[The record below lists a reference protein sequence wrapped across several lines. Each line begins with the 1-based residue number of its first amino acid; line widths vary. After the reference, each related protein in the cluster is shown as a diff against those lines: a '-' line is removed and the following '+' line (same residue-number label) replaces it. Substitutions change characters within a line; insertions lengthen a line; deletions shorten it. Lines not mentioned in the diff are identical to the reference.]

1 MIVIRVHHI
10 PHIWLTEFRRRISLL
25 FYNIKNIALG
35 LTISIVKDDFGDP
48 SRVYGLTT
56 VRVTPVTKILFCI
69 THTSRPKT
77 LRPSSSGTVGT
88 RTRRNARSYCFSSN
102 ANAADCIKRACL
114 SVSDVKR
121 IVRSGLEK
129 NLPPPIL
136 SLLSLSVT
144 KRQRRLSLFFWNGA
158 HDGYCNI

>member
-1 MIVIRVHHI
+1 MIDWIS
-10 PHIWLTEFRRRISLL
+10 TTYDRISLL
-25 FYNIKNIALG
+25 FYNIKNITLG

-102 ANAADCIKRACL
+102 ANAADCNKRACL

-129 NLPPPIL
+129 KSSLPPHSIIIVFKRNETPTAVVVV
-136 SLLSLSVT
+136 LL
-144 KRQRRLSLFFWNGA
+144 KRCARRVL
-158 HDGYCNI
+158 